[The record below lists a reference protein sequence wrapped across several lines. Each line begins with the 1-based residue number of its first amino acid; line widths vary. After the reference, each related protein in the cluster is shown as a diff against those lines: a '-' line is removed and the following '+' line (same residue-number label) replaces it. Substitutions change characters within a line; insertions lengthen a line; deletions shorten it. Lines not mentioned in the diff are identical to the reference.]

1 MKLIKALT
9 SIWNW
14 LVGLFKSKKVE
25 VVDEEKEKF
34 YDNMWQGNRPAPV
47 ETRLVSEFKVPD
59 PTPESR
65 EDYASNKGVTDL
77 GTVELETDVVVTEA
91 DMKALEA
98 TGRLEQ
104 FEKDYGPKIPI
115 SMDAERLVGTPFEQP
130 PTISLSEAI
139 NNHKP
144 KRRYNKRKPRA
155 GSMTEKPKVTKEE
168 TQVKAEQAV
177 ASVKPKKRRNYY
189 KKKSN
194 E

>member
-1 MKLIKALT
+1 MTTIKNL
-9 SIWNW
+9 WNW
-14 LVGLFKSKKVE
+14 ILIFFGFRKKE
-25 VVDEEKEKF
+25 CTLLT
-34 YDNMWQGNRPAPV
+34 
-47 ETRLVSEFKVPD
+47 ETEIPSVN
-59 PTPESR
+59 PEPR
-65 EDYASNKGVTDL
+65 EDYKSKNGKVDM
-77 GTVELETDVVVTEA
+77 GTVELETEVVVTEA

-115 SMDAERLVGTPFEQP
+115 SMDAERLVGTPFKQP